1 MWGRNGHKALVLLC
15 REELGHNPHHGLW
28 GGGVAQR
35 SQSRDS
41 AVSTETD
48 KCTPTLPAVANV
60 SAMLSGELRD
70 HLLQE
75 AFPDSLCLSYPVTS

>member
-1 MWGRNGHKALVLLC
+1 MGIKRWFFSAERS
-15 REELGHNPHHGLW
+15 LGITHTTACG